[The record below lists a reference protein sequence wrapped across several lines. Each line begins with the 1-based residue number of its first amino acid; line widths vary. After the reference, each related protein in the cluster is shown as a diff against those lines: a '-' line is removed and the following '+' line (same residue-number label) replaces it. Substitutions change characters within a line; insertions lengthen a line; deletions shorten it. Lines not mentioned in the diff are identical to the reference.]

1 MKKIV
6 CILFLLSFSYSQAS
20 VIDSASISCSGRR
33 GYPHRFSYNLEI
45 NSKTDAIRITKFVGS
60 RGGGI
65 SVRSLNGIAVYG
77 PIQTGVINIYE
88 DELAIFLQIFLDH
101 QESWGYKGRGTLL
114 IDNIEIPMSCTVR
127 FN

>member
-1 MKKIV
+1 MKKLA
-6 CILFLLSFSYSQAS
+6 CILCLLIVSLSQAS
-20 VIDSASISCSGRR
+20 ALDSASISCSGRR
-33 GYPHRFSYNLEI
+33 GYPDRFSYNLEI
-45 NSKTDAIRITKFVGS
+45 SSRTDEIRITKFVGS

-65 SVRSLNGIAVYG
+65 AVRSWSGVAVYG
-77 PIQTGVINIYE
+77 PIQRGVINIYE
-88 DELAIFLQIFLDH
+88 DDLAIFLQIFLDH